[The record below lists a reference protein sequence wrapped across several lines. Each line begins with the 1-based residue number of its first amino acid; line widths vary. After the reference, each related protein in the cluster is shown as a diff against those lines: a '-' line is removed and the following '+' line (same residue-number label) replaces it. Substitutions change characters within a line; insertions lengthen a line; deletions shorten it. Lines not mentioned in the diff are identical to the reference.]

1 MALLARAG
9 RAGLHP
15 KPPFCIGYRASDS
28 ATLPANPATA
38 CATVFKMIGGR

>member
-15 KPPFCIGYRASDS
+15 MPPFCIGYQLSDLRYYR

-38 CATVFKMIGGR
+38 CAIVFR